1 MFMQGHYLASFS
13 MTKTYA
19 FRLPAFFTAAAVV
32 ALSSTIAAAQ
42 GAAERIPGRLDA
54 GLVEKFDNWE
64 IRQPPGNKSY
74 FLVGQPSDGSGQL
87 WLQCEHKSFLT
98 VAISMTGKAGRQGS
112 QKSQNVALQYDQA
125 EPRKFNFIVFE
136 SFVALATETPGAS
149 DDRVEAFLNAMR
161 DARSSLVLT
170 YDQTSHQFD
179 VAQLPKARARFLGL
193 CGRSSATN

>member
-1 MFMQGHYLASFS
+1 MR
-13 MTKTYA
+13 TTCA
-19 FRLPAFFTAAAVV
+19 FRRLRILFAVAAV
-32 ALSSTIAAAQ
+32 SSAGCFGASAQ
-42 GAAERIPGRLDA
+42 GAAEGIPGRLDV

-74 FLVGQPSDGSGQL
+74 FLIGQPSDGSGQL

-112 QKSQNVALQYDQA
+112 QKSQNVALQIDQA
-125 EPRKFNFIVFE
+125 EPRKFNFVVFE

-149 DDRVEAFLNAMR
+149 DDRVEAFLGAMR